1 MQLLKIKDWT
11 QSGVFVKVIKMTSLR
26 RIPIKYIRDY
36 IKKDY
41 KLRDECFVCRSTDKL
56 ELHHMYSISQLFESW
71 CIKNNIKDIDSA
83 NDIKDLR
90 VRFYKDEFN
99 RLSNENLY
107 TLCKTHHE
115 RLHNI
120 YGQRYS
126 NSMAPKIINWLMI
139 QKEKHG

>member
-1 MQLLKIKDWT
+1 M
-11 QSGVFVKVIKMTSLR
+11 SNLR

-41 KLRDECFVCRSTDKL
+41 KLRDECYVCKCTDRL

-71 CIKNNIKDIDSA
+71 CVKNKITEVNSVDAIKEIRVKFYDDEID
-83 NDIKDLR
+83 
-90 VRFYKDEFN
+90 
-99 RLSNENLY
+99 RLSNDNLY

-126 NSMAPKIINWLMI
+126 NHMSPKIIKWLEL
-139 QKEKHG
+139 QREKNG

>member
-1 MQLLKIKDWT
+1 MTELK
-11 QSGVFVKVIKMTSLR
+11 

-41 KLRDECFVCRSTDKL
+41 KLRDECYICKEKENL
-56 ELHHMYSISQLFESW
+56 ELHHIFSISQLFEDW
-71 CIKNNIKDIDSA
+71 CIKNKVCKFDTVEEIKDI
-83 NDIKDLR
+83 R
-90 VRFYKDEFN
+90 VKFYDDESD
-99 RLSNENLY
+99 RLNNNNLY
-107 TLCKTHHE
+107 TLCKQHHE

-126 NSMAPKIINWLMI
+126 NHLSNKIINWLEI

>member
-1 MQLLKIKDWT
+1 MSDLK
-11 QSGVFVKVIKMTSLR
+11 

-41 KLRDECFVCRSTDKL
+41 KLKDCCYICGSTEKL
-56 ELHHMYSISQLFESW
+56 ELHHIYSISQLFEEW
-71 CIKNNIKDIDSA
+71 CLKHKIKEIDTI
-83 NDIKDLR
+83 DTIKDLR
-90 VRFYKDEFN
+90 VRFYADEFD
-99 RLSNENLY
+99 RLSNNNLY
-107 TLCKTHHE
+107 TLCKIHHE

-126 NSMAPKIINWLMI
+126 NHIAVKIINWLNI

>member
-1 MQLLKIKDWT
+1 
-11 QSGVFVKVIKMTSLR
+11 MTNLR

-41 KLRDECFVCRSTDKL
+41 KLKDECYICKCTNSL
-56 ELHHMYSISQLFESW
+56 ELHHMYSISQLFETW
-71 CIKNNIKDIDSA
+71 CVKNNIQSVDSVDLIKDI
-83 NDIKDLR
+83 R
-90 VRFYKDEFN
+90 VRFYEDEQEK
-99 RLSNENLY
+99 LSNINLY

-126 NSMAPKIINWLMI
+126 NSMAPKIINWLTI

>member
-1 MQLLKIKDWT
+1 MTNLK
-11 QSGVFVKVIKMTSLR
+11 

-41 KLRDECFVCRSTDKL
+41 KIKDTCFICNCTENL
-56 ELHHMYSISQLFESW
+56 ELHHIYSISQLFEDW
-71 CIKNNIKDIDSA
+71 CLKHKISDISSVDVIKNI
-83 NDIKDLR
+83 R
-90 VRFYKDEFN
+90 VKFYDDEFE
-99 RLSNENLY
+99 RLNNTNLY

-126 NSMAPKIINWLMI
+126 NYLAPKIINWLTI

>member
-1 MQLLKIKDWT
+1 MSDLK
-11 QSGVFVKVIKMTSLR
+11 

-41 KLRDECFVCRSTDKL
+41 KLKDCCYICGSTEKL
-56 ELHHMYSISQLFESW
+56 ELHHIYSISQLFEEW
-71 CIKNNIKDIDSA
+71 CLKHKIKEIDTI
-83 NDIKDLR
+83 DTIKDLR
-90 VRFYKDEFN
+90 VRFYADEFD
-99 RLSNENLY
+99 RLSNNNLY
-107 TLCKTHHE
+107 TLCKIHHE

-126 NSMAPKIINWLMI
+126 NHIAVKIINWLSI

>member
-1 MQLLKIKDWT
+1 M
-11 QSGVFVKVIKMTSLR
+11 SNLR

-41 KLRDECFVCRSTDKL
+41 KLRDECYVCKCTDKL
-56 ELHHMYSISQLFESW
+56 ELHHMYSISQLFEGW
-71 CIKNNIKDIDSA
+71 CSKNKITEVESVDAIKE
-83 NDIKDLR
+83 LR
-90 VRFYKDEFN
+90 VKFYNDEIE
-99 RLSNENLY
+99 RLSNDNLY

-126 NSMAPKIINWLMI
+126 NHMSPKIIKWLEL
-139 QKEKHG
+139 QREKNG